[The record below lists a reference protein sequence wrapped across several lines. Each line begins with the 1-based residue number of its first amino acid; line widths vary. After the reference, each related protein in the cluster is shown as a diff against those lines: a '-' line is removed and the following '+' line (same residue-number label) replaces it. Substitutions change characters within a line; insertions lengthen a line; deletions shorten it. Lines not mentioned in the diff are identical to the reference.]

1 MSDSIVAVYNQGDIY
16 LEIRMVQLE
25 DLSWERNLSACS
37 TWELFIRAARFEKIV
52 SYYFT

>member
-16 LEIRMVQLE
+16 LKIRMVQLE
-25 DLSWERNLSACS
+25 DLSWERNLS